1 MPREIFDQERPPRRS
16 AMAQRLDE
24 AFAGCDVWTLA
35 PPAQRRSETA
45 FSPRLS
51 SSLRIGGSA
60 AAVRTQEPR
69 AL

>member
-1 MPREIFDQERPPRRS
+1 MAQQIFDQNRPKS
-16 AMAQRLDE
+16 TMAQQLDE

-35 PPAQRRSETA
+35 PPTQRRSSLD
-45 FSPRLS
+45 FSPRAS
-51 SSLRIGGSA
+51 SSARMIGSA